1 MGHNANLK
9 DVDFQNGLNQQS
21 LLDYK
26 EENPSCSFPIL
37 ENCDY

>member
-9 DVDFQNGLNQQS
+9 DVDLQKGLSQQN

-26 EENPSCSFPIL
+26 EENRSGSFPIL
-37 ENCDY
+37 ENCEY

>member
-9 DVDFQNGLNQQS
+9 YVDFQNGLNQQS
-21 LLDYK
+21 SLDYK

>member
-21 LLDYK
+21 LSDYK
-26 EENPSCSFPIL
+26 EENPSGSFPIL